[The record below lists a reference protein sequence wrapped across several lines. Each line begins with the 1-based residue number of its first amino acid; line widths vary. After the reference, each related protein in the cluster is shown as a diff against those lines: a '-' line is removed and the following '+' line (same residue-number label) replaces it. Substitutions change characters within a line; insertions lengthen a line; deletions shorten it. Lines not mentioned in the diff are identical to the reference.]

1 VGKGKETYTV
11 TQNNSGVEDP
21 QYLSDFM
28 ISWQKLGKNRPEPAR
43 QPYITLL
50 RPLIGIMITLG
61 TRYIIRL
68 TWLIQQC
75 LDSVY
80 ILIICILARTL
91 NNFIFYNSRTFAF
104 WTYYLVHDV
113 TSDFRPSG
121 VGNILMACC

>member
-91 NNFIFYNSRTFAF
+91 NNFIFIIH
-104 WTYYLVHDV
+104 VHLHFGC
-113 TSDFRPSG
+113 T
-121 VGNILMACC
+121 I